1 MPAATASAHAAAK
14 SGDGATTLAAPA
26 AAAPAA
32 AAPQSQLKRR
42 KSTKVKKTTG
52 AAF

>member
-26 AAAPAA
+26 AAPA